1 MREEFKKLSLTG
13 RLCYLF
19 LCLEK
24 YLLAC
29 YPDRDWTPVA
39 KRCWQWTN
47 VSWDEGCDMYAPV
60 VPAYLLEFDSYEETN
75 LLSFDGKLS
84 EHDYFALVNLFAG
97 ITTGSEDDE
106 INQILMLPIE
116 FNNAC
121 ECSDFTDANEPTL
134 IILHKAQQF
143 LLSNTIPLPPICKVK
158 SMTVEEKH
166 GWGEFLD
173 SEYLSNVLTCS

>member
-1 MREEFKKLSLTG
+1 MQEELKLSLTG

-19 LCLEK
+19 LCLET

-47 VSWDEGCDMYAPV
+47 VYWDEGCDMYAPV
-60 VPAYLLEFDSYEETN
+60 VPAYLLEFDDYEETN

-134 IILHKAQQF
+134 IVLHKAQQF
-143 LLSNTIPLPPICKVK
+143 LLSHDISLPSISKVRH
-158 SMTVEEKH
+158 MTVEEKH
-166 GWGEFLD
+166 GWGEFFD
-173 SEYLSNVLTCS
+173 SEYLSVVIHPYY